1 MVKHYLPNTLNETL
15 DLLNQN
21 NLTIIA
27 GGTDLMVQRKRW
39 ANTKREFEST
49 INIVNLKELNYIKKQ
64 DNHIAIGSTTHLTQI
79 LESELTPDL
88 LKKAIR
94 EIASP
99 AIRNMAT
106 IAGNIVNASPAGDT
120 LPILYT
126 LDALIKIIDINEEVT
141 LPIESVIL
149 GPRKTVLKSNQI
161 IKEIL
166 IPINHFTKTAF
177 IKVGGRKADA
187 ISKLNFTAA
196 IKQENE
202 MITDIRF
209 TFGAVG
215 PTMVRIKEIEKS
227 LVHQSVE
234 EIKNKIPSILF
245 AYSDY
250 IKPIDD
256 QRSNKEYRKQVS
268 LNLLEAFLND
278 L

>member
-1 MVKHYLPNTLNETL
+1 MVKHYLPNTLKETL
-15 DLLNQN
+15 ELLNQN

-64 DNHIAIGSTTHLTQI
+64 DNHIAIGSTTHLSQI

-94 EIASP
+94 EVASP

-149 GPRKTVLKSNQI
+149 GPRKTVLKDNQI

-166 IPINHFTKTAF
+166 IPINTFTKTAF
-177 IKVGGRKADA
+177 VKVGGRKADA

-202 MITDIRF
+202 IITDIRF

-268 LNLLEAFLND
+268 LNLLEDFLND